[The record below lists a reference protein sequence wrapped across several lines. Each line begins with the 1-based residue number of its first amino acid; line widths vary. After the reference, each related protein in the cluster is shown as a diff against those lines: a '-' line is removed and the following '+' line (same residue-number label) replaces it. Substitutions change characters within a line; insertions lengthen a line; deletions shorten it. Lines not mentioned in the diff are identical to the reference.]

1 VTRTDD
7 LAHPRLGQP
16 IDLLNRVGR
25 RPAKWFVNLESPTLV
40 VAAMKKAGLPDIDV
54 GPIAEPLEILSRSLD
69 READLHP
76 LGRIAARTLL
86 VGLLTTRARVR
97 QLTADHPEI
106 TSAPVAAPIVIMGMP
121 RTGTTFLQRLL
132 SRDPGLRSLPYWEAF
147 APLPT
152 GPADDRRAPI
162 ADRVASAEKAIKFLD
177 RVAPDMKAVHELDA
191 TEPDEEIWL
200 LGVAL
205 GSMLFEAQ
213 WNVPA
218 YAEWYD
224 SADLQPAYDELHTLL
239 QVLQWYRPADRWL
252 LKSPQ
257 HLERIPE
264 LRAAFPDAVIVQTH
278 RDPVSVVASTASMI
292 SYSRR
297 MSSSTISPPTIGRY
311 WAWRIERLLT
321 RSMEQRDATGT
332 PVVDVRFEDLMAD
345 PLSIVEEIYRAADRQ
360 LSDQARD
367 AMGRYLSERP
377 RGHFG
382 AHVYD
387 LSDFGL
393 DSGTLGATFSDYSGR
408 FGLSAET
415 G

>member
-1 VTRTDD
+1 VTDIED

-16 IDLLNRVGR
+16 VDLLNRVGR

-40 VAAMKKAGLPDIDV
+40 VGAMKKSGLPEIDM

-76 LGRIAARTLL
+76 LGRLAARSLL
-86 VGLLTTRARVR
+86 VGLLTTRARVM

-106 TSAPVAAPIVIMGMP
+106 VTDPVTAPIVIMGMP

-132 SRDPGLRSLPYWEAF
+132 SRDPGLRSLPYWEAL

-152 GPADDRRAPI
+152 GSADDRHAPV
-162 ADRVASAEKAIKFLD
+162 ADRIATAEKGITFLD

-191 TEPDEEIWL
+191 HEPDEEIWL
-200 LGVAL
+200 LGVSL
-205 GSMLFEAQ
+205 CSMLFEAQ

-224 SADLQPAYDELHTLL
+224 GAELAPAYEALRTML

-257 HLERIPE
+257 HLERIPD
-264 LRAAFPDAVIVQTH
+264 LRATFPDAVIVQTH

-297 MSSSTISPPTIGRY
+297 MSSSTIAPQTIAKY

-332 PVVDVRFEDLMAD
+332 PVVDVRFEDLTAEPM
-345 PLSIVEEIYRAADRQ
+345 SVVEDIYRAAGRP
-360 LSDQARD
+360 LSDEART
-367 AMGRYLSERP
+367 AMERYLVERP
-377 RGHFG
+377 KGHFG
-382 AHVYD
+382 AHRYEPA
-387 LSDFGL
+387 DFGL
-393 DSGTLGATFSDYSGR
+393 DPAELRSRFSDYSTR
-408 FGLSAET
+408 FALSSER
-415 G
+415 